1 MGRQGLTRR
10 IANAN
15 RDRNRRKKK
24 RKEGR
29 RRLVMFHF
37 LHSADMNANDAG
49 GRKETS
55 IKVEEETK
63 KERRKNEARE
73 IPNVISNITIT
84 RQEKKSYLGK
94 QTIKTDK
101 IS

>member
-1 MGRQGLTRR
+1 MR
-10 IANAN
+10 IVIGTEE
-15 RDRNRRKKK
+15 KK

-84 RQEKKSYLGK
+84 RQEKNHIWENK
-94 QTIKTDK
+94 Q
-101 IS
+101 

>member
-1 MGRQGLTRR
+1 
-10 IANAN
+10 
-15 RDRNRRKKK
+15 
-24 RKEGR
+24 
-29 RRLVMFHF
+29 MFHF

-84 RQEKKSYLGK
+84 RQEKKNHIWENK
-94 QTIKTDK
+94 Q
-101 IS
+101 

>member
-1 MGRQGLTRR
+1 
-10 IANAN
+10 
-15 RDRNRRKKK
+15 
-24 RKEGR
+24 
-29 RRLVMFHF
+29 MFHF

>member
-1 MGRQGLTRR
+1 MR
-10 IANAN
+10 IVIGTEG
-15 RDRNRRKKK
+15 KKK

-84 RQEKKSYLGK
+84 RQEKNHIWENK
-94 QTIKTDK
+94 Q
-101 IS
+101 